1 MTAGYRFTK
10 RAIDVASV
18 LLLLP
23 VLLVPM
29 AGIAVLIRLSLGSP
43 VFFRQLR
50 AGKNGEPFKLVKFR
64 TMLDAVDKDG
74 EPLPDEKRLTQLGR
88 FLRSSSLDE
97 LPELWNVFKGDMSL
111 VGPRPLL
118 VDYLPY
124 YSPEQMR
131 RHDVRP
137 GLTGWAQVN
146 GRNAVSWEE
155 RLRAD
160 AEYVKRAS
168 LLLDGLILIKTLK
181 AVLSAEGISAEGHA
195 TMPRFDEE
203 MRRKY
208 GKQ

>member
-1 MTAGYRFTK
+1 MTAGYRFVK
-10 RAIDVASV
+10 RLIDIASA
-18 LLLLP
+18 LILLP

-50 AGKNGEPFKLVKFR
+50 AGKNGEPFMLVKFR
-64 TMLDAVDKDG
+64 TMRDAIGNDG
-74 EPLPDEKRLTQLGR
+74 RPLPDEERLTSLGR

-97 LPELWNVFKGDMSL
+97 LPELWNVLKGDMSL

-118 VDYLPY
+118 IDYLPY

-155 RLRAD
+155 RLQAD
-160 AEYVKRAS
+160 VEYVKRAS
-168 LLLDGLILIKTLK
+168 LLVDGLILIKTLK
-181 AVLSAEGISAEGHA
+181 AVFSAEGISAEGHA

-208 GKQ
+208 GKK